1 MGESKE
7 SWWKKKS
14 ILCNFKK
21 QKIYNNKPANWV
33 GHSKLGSLEMD
44 EFFKRTQFFYEKE
57 ASVTGKTEEEKNIDR
72 KTSNDDDANAE
83 DNEIINK
90 DK

>member
-1 MGESKE
+1 
-7 SWWKKKS
+7 
-14 ILCNFKK
+14 
-21 QKIYNNKPANWV
+21 
-33 GHSKLGSLEMD
+33 MD
-44 EFFKRTQFFYEKE
+44 EFFKRTQNFDEKE
-57 ASVTGKTEEEKNIDR
+57 ASVNGKTEEEKNIDG